1 MHSSSTTIP
10 DMYMLG
16 KQRYRLRH
24 AGSSIFMGLI
34 NHERFVIAKSVG
46 CGRIFTKNIIQSQ
59 PAKKPKRWRL
69 GWRTNYGVMALW

>member
-1 MHSSSTTIP
+1 MHSSSTTTP

-16 KQRYRLRH
+16 KLRYRLRH

-34 NHERFVIAKSVG
+34 NLERFVIAKSASY
-46 CGRIFTKNIIQSQ
+46 GRIFTKNIIRSQ

-69 GWRTNYGVMALW
+69 GWRTNYEAMALW